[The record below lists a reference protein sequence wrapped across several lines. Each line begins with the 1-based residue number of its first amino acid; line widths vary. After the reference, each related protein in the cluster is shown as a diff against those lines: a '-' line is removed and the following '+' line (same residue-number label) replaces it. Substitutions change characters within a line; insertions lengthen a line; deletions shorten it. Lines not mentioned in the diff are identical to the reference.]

1 MSRVVLVTG
10 VSRDIAARVARS
22 LAGVDGLEVVG
33 IDVAPP
39 RHDLGAVRFV
49 RADLRSPLLART
61 LAEVMPETVVHA
73 AVSDDLS
80 ETEGKELNVLG
91 SMQLLA
97 ACQERPEIRHLV
109 AVSSGAVYGSSAVE
123 PGRFSEDV
131 RLPTRG
137 RSRLGRHAAEM
148 EDYVRTFAAGRP
160 EVTTAVLRFADVL
173 GAGVDSG
180 LSRYISLPVVP
191 KPMGFDARL
200 QFLHPV
206 DAVDACR
213 AAVTQRWSGT
223 FNVAAS
229 DVISLTQAVRI
240 LGRPSVG
247 VPAAALPA
255 AIELA
260 GRGRM
265 GPERMGSGELRS
277 VTYGRVMDVS
287 RIEGQGFV
295 AHYSSRRVVQEFA
308 ALGTPGPLSSVT
320 IDRLMR
326 ALDRLGNTAERFV
339 RGGRRD

>member
-33 IDVAPP
+33 IDVVPP

-61 LAEVMPETVVHA
+61 LADITPETVVHA
-73 AVSDDLS
+73 AVTDDLN

-97 ACQERPEIRHLV
+97 ACRARPEVRHLV
-109 AVSSGAVYGSSAVE
+109 AVSSGAVYGSSATE
-123 PGRFSEDV
+123 PGRFAEDV

-148 EDYVRTFAAGRP
+148 EDYVRSFAAGRP

-223 FNVAAS
+223 FNVAAK

-265 GPERMGSGELRS
+265 GPGELRS

-308 ALGTPGPLSSVT
+308 ALGTPGPLSDVT
-320 IDRLMR
+320 IDRLVR
-326 ALDRLGNTAERFV
+326 ALDRLGATAERFV